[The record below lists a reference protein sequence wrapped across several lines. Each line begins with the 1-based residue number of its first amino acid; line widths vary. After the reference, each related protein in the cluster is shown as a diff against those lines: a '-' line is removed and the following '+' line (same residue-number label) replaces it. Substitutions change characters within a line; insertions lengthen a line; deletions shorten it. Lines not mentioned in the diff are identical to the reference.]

1 VDRTTVIWTIVV
13 FFGSA
18 LMFTAIRRAAE
29 DEGVGVALLA
39 QLVAGGLLVLVIVL
53 LLRRRQ

>member
-1 VDRTTVIWTIVV
+1 MWTMVV

-18 LMFTAIRRAAE
+18 LLFTTIRSAAE

-39 QLVAGGLLVLVIVL
+39 QLVAGALLVLVLVL
-53 LLRRRQ
+53 YFRRRQ